1 MLCRH
6 ILPLLLIVLA
16 GSPVCAQGWA
26 RKMFKTTEHDF
37 GYVARGAKAEFEFV
51 FSNIYIEDVH
61 VAGVRSS
68 CGCTSVRIKKPLLET
83 YEESAIIAR
92 FNTGAFLGRKGATI
106 TVRLDKPFYAE
117 VRLQVTGHIRS
128 DVVLRPGSVELG
140 TVNRGASAETK
151 IHVNYAGRSDWRILE
166 VRSANPHISG
176 EVLETSRGGGQV
188 SYELSVRIDEHA
200 PAGYVKDH
208 LLLITND
215 RQTTQVPVAVEG
227 RVLSNLTVSPSSLF
241 MGVVQPGQRVTKQL
255 VVRSTKPFR
264 VLSVSC
270 DAECFEFDDSAQ
282 QTPKP
287 LHVIPVTFVA
297 GDDPGK
303 VIETIRIETDLGES
317 APVLS
322 AYAVVSAQ

>member
-1 MLCRH
+1 
-6 ILPLLLIVLA
+6 
-16 GSPVCAQGWA
+16 
-26 RKMFKTTEHDF
+26 MFETTEHDF
-37 GYVARGAKAEFEFV
+37 GYVARSAKAEFEFV
-51 FSNIYIEDVH
+51 FSNIYLEDVH
-61 VAGVRSS
+61 VAGARSS
-68 CGCTSVRIKKPLLET
+68 CGCTSVRIKKPLLKT
-83 YEESAIIAR
+83 YEEGAIIAK

-140 TVNRGASAETK
+140 TVNRGVSAKTK
-151 IHVNYAGRSDWRILE
+151 IAVNYAGRSDWQILE

-215 RQTTQVPVAVEG
+215 RQTGQVLVAVEG
-227 RVLSNLTVSPSSLF
+227 RVLSSVTVSPSSLF

-264 VLSVSC
+264 VISVSC
-270 DAECFEFDDSAQ
+270 DAECFEFDVSVQ
-282 QTPKP
+282 QTPKR

-297 GDDPGK
+297 GEDPGK
-303 VIETIRIETDLGES
+303 VIETIRIETDLDES

-322 AYAVVSAQ
+322 AYAVVSAR